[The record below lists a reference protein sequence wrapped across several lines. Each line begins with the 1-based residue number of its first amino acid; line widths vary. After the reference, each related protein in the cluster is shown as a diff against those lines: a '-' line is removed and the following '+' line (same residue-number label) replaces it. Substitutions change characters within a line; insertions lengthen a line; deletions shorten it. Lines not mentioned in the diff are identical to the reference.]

1 MIPHLLIREIHQT
14 EISFLDDMLY
24 EAIFIPVGEEKLPRE
39 IINQPELSRYI
50 KNFGQ
55 TCDICLVAEF
65 HGKLIGAIWTRVYNE
80 NEKGYG
86 FVNNSTPELS
96 MALFEEYRHRGIGT
110 LLLKEMIQKL
120 IEHNYK
126 RVSLSVD
133 KRNYAYD
140 FYKRFGFEIF
150 DSDEKEAIMIKK
162 LQ

>member
-1 MIPHLLIREIHQT
+1 MIPTLLIREIRQT

-24 EAIFIPVGEEKLPRE
+24 EAIFIPAGLEKLPKE

-55 TCDICLVAEF
+55 ACDICLVAEF
-65 HGKLIGAIWTRVYNE
+65 GGKLIGAIWTRIYNE

-86 FVNNSTPELS
+86 FVNTATPELS
-96 MALFEEYRHRGIGT
+96 MALFEEYRHRGIGA

-126 RVSLSVD
+126 QVSLSVD
-133 KRNYAYD
+133 RKNYAYD

-150 DSDEKEAIMIKK
+150 DLNEKDAIMIKK
-162 LQ
+162 LK